1 MGMDRA
7 EGLQHFYIR
16 QSERGKRFMK
26 GWGMHCLQ
34 QQELFGREMD
44 AAVRRIKERVGRR
57 QLFCIHMCFSRSGYM
72 LRRGSTALYAYGH
85 RYLLEKD
92 PVFEEID
99 LGPLVQPMWEF
110 EDGLMETLR
119 DYKNLL
125 TSNDVQVLMQSE
137 YVPLLISSLE
147 QLLRYYIRG
156 NRADF
161 LEGMELE
168 PGFRITAGEYQG
180 GSREV
185 YITEKLDDEGMD
197 LEQLFK
203 RHPEEEDICCYKCYE
218 HADAHDLGLRGMY
231 LIMSRFEQGDFTGTD
246 FTDCY
251 AMESEW
257 NDCRMQGTV
266 WGNAKLFGAAFRNSD
281 LRGADFRGA
290 KLWNT
295 DFTGSGLEGARF
307 DRENQYMGNLN
318 PRQRQE
324 IIICL

>member
-7 EGLQHFYIR
+7 GSLHHFYI
-16 QSERGKRFMK
+16 QQLERGQQILK
-26 GWGMHCLQ
+26 GWDIHCLQ

-44 AAVRRIKERVGRR
+44 AAVQRIKDRVGRR
-57 QLFCIHMCFSRSGYM
+57 QLFCIHMCFSRSDYM
-72 LRRGSTALYAYGH
+72 FRRGKVALYAYGH
-85 RYLLEKD
+85 EYLLEKD
-92 PVFEEID
+92 PVFEEMD
-99 LGPLVQPMWEF
+99 LGPLVQPIWEF
-110 EDGLMETLR
+110 EDDLMKMLR

-125 TSNDVQVLMQSE
+125 TPNDVQVLMQSE

-147 QLLRYYIRG
+147 QLLKYYIRG

-168 PGFRITAGEYQG
+168 SDFRITAGEYQG
-180 GSREV
+180 DFREV
-185 YITEKLDDEGMD
+185 YITEKLNDEGMN

-203 RHPEEEDICCYKCYE
+203 MHPEEEDLCCYKCYE
-218 HADAHDLGLRGMY
+218 HADAYNLGLQGAY

-257 NDCRMQGTV
+257 NDCRMRGTV
-266 WGNAKLFGAAFRNSD
+266 WKNAKLFGAVFRDSN
-281 LRGADFRGA
+281 LQGADFCGA

-295 DFTGSGLEGARF
+295 DFTGSILEGARF
-307 DRENQYMGNLN
+307 DKENQHMGNLN
-318 PRQRQE
+318 PKQRQE
-324 IIICL
+324 IIIC